1 MLPGVN
7 VVIAAYRHGINERN
21 CALSNN
27 SRHHDSTPPPPPP
40 PNAPPSRIHISRRM
54 STYCYW
60 MSRHHCHG
68 ARRGTRPSNCALSNN
83 KRHLN
88 CKKYTHTHTHSTRD
102 RYATGDRHHCH
113 SISSHSAT
121 NQMCSLER
129 QRHAATSAS
138 PMTATRPPIYKSGS
152 CRMSG
157 RHCHSARREA
167 RPSTAPSRTTSDT
180 TAASTLP
187 YHISRIKSRS
197 MKT

>member
-1 MLPGVN
+1 
-7 VVIAAYRHGINERN
+7 
-21 CALSNN
+21 
-27 SRHHDSTPPPPPP
+27 
-40 PNAPPSRIHISRRM
+40 M

-121 NQMCSLER
+121 NQLCSLER